1 MNTIIFEYESPE
13 LTIVKG
19 SPGSAGWDI
28 KSAESVIIKPGE
40 RYAVSTGAT
49 LKACPQDCYLRMA
62 PRSGHAYKFGIDV
75 FAGVIDSD
83 YRGELKAILYNSG
96 SEAFG
101 ITRGDRVAQLIPT
114 ALVDYQV
121 NGSTNAILTERGEGG
136 FGSTNK

>member
-1 MNTIIFEYESPE
+1 MTIFFKYESPE

-28 KSAESVIIKPGE
+28 KSSESVIIKPGE

-49 LKACPQDCYLRMA
+49 LKACPEDCYLRMA

-83 YRGELKAILYNSG
+83 YRGELKAILFNSG

-101 ITRGDRVAQLIPT
+101 IKRGDRVAQLIPT
-114 ALVDYQV
+114 VLADYTV
-121 NGSTNAILTERGEGG
+121 NGVSNSLLTERGDAG

>member
-1 MNTIIFEYESPE
+1 MTIFFEYESPE

-28 KSAESVIIKPGE
+28 KSSESVIIKPGE

-49 LKACPQDCYLRMA
+49 LKACPEDCYLRMA

-83 YRGELKAILYNSG
+83 YRGELKAILFNSG
-96 SEAFG
+96 TEAFG
-101 ITRGDRVAQLIPT
+101 IKRGDRVAQLIPT
-114 ALVDYQV
+114 VLAEYTV
-121 NGSTNAILTERGEGG
+121 NGVSNALLTERGDAG